1 MIVTSL
7 TSLGRKCRN
16 EPDMEDGVG
25 VAIDG
30 AEERNDGY
38 QKLMSK
44 LITRYIDDRDEFA
57 DMDAALR
64 IQFERLTNKV
74 DGLKAEMKAEKEIGK

>member
-7 TSLGRKCRN
+7 TSLGRKCRS
-16 EPDMEDGVG
+16 EPDMEDGVE
-25 VAIDG
+25 VATG
-30 AEERNDGY
+30 GEVERNEDGY

-57 DMDAALR
+57 DTDMDAALR

-74 DGLKAEMKAEKEIGK
+74 DGLKAELERIGK

>member
-1 MIVTSL
+1 
-7 TSLGRKCRN
+7 
-16 EPDMEDGVG
+16 MEDGVE
-25 VAIDG
+25 VATG
-30 AEERNDGY
+30 GEVERNEDGY

-74 DGLKAEMKAEKEIGK
+74 DGLKDEMKAELEKIGK